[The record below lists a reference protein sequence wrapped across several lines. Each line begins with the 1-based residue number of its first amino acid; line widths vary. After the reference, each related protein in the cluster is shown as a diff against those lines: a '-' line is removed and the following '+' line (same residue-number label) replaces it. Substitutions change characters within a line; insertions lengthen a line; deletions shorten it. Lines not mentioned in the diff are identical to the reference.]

1 MFSCVTNGTNIALYA
16 DDTKIWRQITCYE
29 DHFKLQS
36 DIDKLFAWC
45 IKNKMKFHPSKC
57 KVLSVTMNMNILD
70 ILPFNIFWY
79 NLNNDDIDYV
89 PSHKDLGVMLTSKLL
104 WVEHCNQL
112 VSNANSKLG
121 LLMRTCHFATNKQ
134 QKRVFYLTIVR
145 SIFEHGSII

>member
-1 MFSCVTNGTNIALYA
+1 MFEWS
-16 DDTKIWRQITCYE
+16 
-29 DHFKLQS
+29 
-36 DIDKLFAWC
+36 
-45 IKNKMKFHPSKC
+45 IKNIMKFHPSKC
-57 KVLSVTMNMNILD
+57 KVLSVTMNKNILD
-70 ILPFNIFWY
+70 LLPFNIFWY

-104 WVEHCNQL
+104 WAEHCNQL

-145 SIFEHGSII
+145 SIFEHGSIIWSP